1 MAFLSFNKSELVNL
15 EYSLR
20 REIIGANK
28 TGAYCNT
35 TVVGCNTR
43 RYHGLLAVPVDAFG
57 GEKHILLSGL
67 DESIVVNHRQFNLGI
82 HCYGDIYEPRGHK
95 YIVDFTAAPVPTLT
109 YKIGETTFRKSVIL
123 APDSDQVMV
132 KYELVSSPESCELI
146 VKPFLAFRCI
156 HRLTCENPDARTGYR
171 EIENGVSFNMYEGFP
186 DLNLQLSKA
195 AEFRYAP
202 SWYKGITYTD
212 EYRRGFD
219 CREDLF
225 VPGLF
230 SLRLRKGESVIISGS
245 TAVEDTKGLS
255 RKFNSVVKKKGKIT
269 SNADLLKYNAD
280 LLICNRNDHKQIVAG
295 LTWLGTGLLRETV
308 VALPGLTL
316 YAGAGAKEF
325 EEILD
330 NLIADNQE
338 RLSSRTTQVEAPL
351 RIADALQQYIRFGAE
366 PKRVWKK
373 YGETMKGILESYL
386 PGRRAEVAL
395 HPNGLLWAQKWR
407 TALSWMNAYVNG
419 VPVTERAGYQ
429 VETNAFWYDAICFA
443 LEMEAS
449 YEPRNS
455 AFIERWSEVK
465 RLIEENFERT
475 FWVERGYLADYV
487 DNSGQNT
494 AVRPNQLFAIA
505 LEHSP
510 VNDGYKSSIMQT
522 ISNELITS
530 RGIRTLS
537 PRNEAYRGVYE
548 GSQIERDLA
557 YHQGCAW
564 IIPLD
569 YYIAQAFSMIG
580 PSYLKRAEYLVEG
593 FYKDIYKHGVGAF
606 SELYDGD
613 PPHEP
618 HGAISSACSTAA
630 LLRVEHLLNKYRT
643 AAYGADEVSEVG
655 PEGTAAGCAAP
666 ISETVKSE
674 TVKKGRNRK

>member
-15 EYSLR
+15 EYSLK
-20 REIIGANK
+20 REIIGSNK

-35 TVVGCNTR
+35 SVVDCNTR

-109 YKIGETTFRKSVIL
+109 YKIGETTLRKSVIL
-123 APDSDQVMV
+123 APDSDQVMI
-132 KYELVSSPESCELI
+132 KYEIVSSPASCELI
-146 VKPFLAFRCI
+146 LKPFLAFRCI
-156 HRLTCENPDARTGYR
+156 HRLTKENPEARTGYR
-171 EIENGVSFNMYEGFP
+171 ELENGVSFNMYEGFP
-186 DLNLQLSKA
+186 DLNLQFSKA
-195 AEFRYAP
+195 SEFRYAP

-219 CREDLF
+219 CKEDLF
-225 VPGLF
+225 VPGTF
-230 SLRLRKGESVIISGS
+230 SLKLRKGESVIVSGS
-245 TAVEDTKGLS
+245 TAVEDAKGLS
-255 RKFNSVVKKKGKIT
+255 RKFTSIVKKKGNIT
-269 SNADLLKYNAD
+269 SNLDLLKYNAD
-280 LLICNRNDHKQIVAG
+280 LLICNRNGHKQIDAG
-295 LTWLGTGLLRETV
+295 LTWLETGLLRETI

-351 RIADALQQYIRFGAE
+351 RIADDLQQYIAFGADA
-366 PKRVWKK
+366 KKVWKK
-373 YGETMKGILESYL
+373 YGPVVKGIIESYL
-386 PGRRAEVAL
+386 PGHREEVAV
-395 HPNGLLWAQKWR
+395 HPNGLLWCQKWR

-419 VPVTERAGYQ
+419 IPVTERAGYQ
-429 VETNAFWYDAICFA
+429 VETNAFWYNAICFA
-443 LEMEAS
+443 LEMEQKFA
-449 YEPRNS
+449 PKNT
-455 AFIERWSEVK
+455 AFIQRWNGIK
-465 RLIEENFERT
+465 TLIEENFEKT
-475 FWVERGYLADYV
+475 FWIPERGYLADYV
-487 DNSGQNT
+487 DNAGVGP
-494 AVRPNQLFAIA
+494 AVRSNQLYAIA
-505 LEHSP
+505 LEYSP
-510 VNDGYKSSIMQT
+510 VSDENKSSIMQT
-522 ISNELITS
+522 IANELITS

-548 GSQIERDLA
+548 GSQIDRDLA

-569 YYIAQAFSMIG
+569 YYIDLAFRMIG
-580 PSYLKRAEYLVEG
+580 PSYLKRAEYLIEG

-630 LLRVEHLLNKYRT
+630 LLRIEYLLDRYRQQT
-643 AAYGADEVSEVG
+643 TDKKA
-655 PEGTAAGCAAP
+655 
-666 ISETVKSE
+666 VKIKE
-674 TVKKGRNRK
+674 E

>member
-15 EYSLR
+15 EYSLK
-20 REIIGANK
+20 REIIGSNK

-35 TVVGCNTR
+35 SVVDCNTR

-109 YKIGETTFRKSVIL
+109 YKIGETTLRKSVIL
-123 APDSDQVMV
+123 APDSDQVMI
-132 KYELVSSPESCELI
+132 KYEIVSSPASCELI
-146 VKPFLAFRCI
+146 LKPFLAFRCI
-156 HRLTCENPDARTGYR
+156 HKLTRENPEARTGYR
-171 EIENGVSFNMYEGFP
+171 ELENGVSFNMYEGFP
-186 DLNLQLSKA
+186 DLNLQFSKA
-195 AEFRYAP
+195 SEFRYAP

-219 CREDLF
+219 CKEDLF
-225 VPGLF
+225 VPGTF
-230 SLRLRKGESVIISGS
+230 SLKLRKGESVIVSGS
-245 TAVEDTKGLS
+245 TAVEDVKFLS
-255 RKFNSVVKKKGKIT
+255 RKFTSIVKKKGNIT
-269 SNADLLKYNAD
+269 SNLDLLKYNAD
-280 LLICNRNDHKQIVAG
+280 LLICNRNGHKQIDAG
-295 LTWLGTGLLRETV
+295 LTWLETGLLRETI

-330 NLIADNQE
+330 NLIADNAE
-338 RLSSRTTQVEAPL
+338 RLSTRTTQIEAPL
-351 RIADALQQYIRFGAE
+351 RIADDLQQYIAFGADA
-366 PKRVWKK
+366 KKVWKK
-373 YGETMKGILESYL
+373 YGPVIKGIIESYL
-386 PGRRAEVAL
+386 PGHRAEVAV
-395 HPNGLLWAQKWR
+395 HPNGLLWGQKWR

-419 VPVTERAGYQ
+419 IPVTERAGYQ
-429 VETNAFWYDAICFA
+429 VETNAFWYNAICFA
-443 LEMEAS
+443 LEMEQRFA
-449 YEPRNS
+449 PKNT
-455 AFIERWSEVK
+455 AFIQRWNAIK
-465 RLIEENFERT
+465 TLIDENFEKT
-475 FWVERGYLADYV
+475 FWIPERGYLADYV
-487 DNSGQNT
+487 DNAGQGP
-494 AVRPNQLFAIA
+494 AVRSNQLYAIA
-505 LEHSP
+505 LEYSP
-510 VNDGYKSSIMQT
+510 VSDENKSSIMQT
-522 ISNELITS
+522 IANELITS

-548 GSQIERDLA
+548 GSQIDRDLA

-569 YYIAQAFSMIG
+569 YYIDLAFRMVG
-580 PSYLKRAEYLVEG
+580 PSFLKRAEYLIEG

-630 LLRVEHLLNKYRT
+630 LLRIEYLLDRYRQQT
-643 AAYGADEVSEVG
+643 TDRKA
-655 PEGTAAGCAAP
+655 
-666 ISETVKSE
+666 VKIKE
-674 TVKKGRNRK
+674 E

>member
-15 EYSLR
+15 EYSLK
-20 REIIGANK
+20 REIIGSNK

-35 TVVGCNTR
+35 SVVDCNTR

-109 YKIGETTFRKSVIL
+109 YKIGETTLRKSVIL
-123 APDSDQVMV
+123 APDSDQVMI
-132 KYELVSSPESCELI
+132 KYEIVSSPASCELI
-146 VKPFLAFRCI
+146 LKPFLAFRCI
-156 HRLTCENPDARTGYR
+156 HRLTKENPEARTDYR
-171 EIENGVSFNMYEGFP
+171 ELENGVSFNMYEGFP
-186 DLNLQLSKA
+186 DLNLQFSKA
-195 AEFRYAP
+195 SEFRYAP

-219 CREDLF
+219 CKEDLF
-225 VPGLF
+225 VPGTF
-230 SLRLRKGESVIISGS
+230 SLKLRKGESVIVSGS
-245 TAVEDTKGLS
+245 TAVEDAKGLS
-255 RKFNSVVKKKGKIT
+255 RKFTSIVKKKGNIT
-269 SNADLLKYNAD
+269 SNLDLLKYNAD
-280 LLICNRNDHKQIVAG
+280 LLICNRNGHKQIDAG
-295 LTWLGTGLLRETV
+295 LTWLETGLLRETI

-338 RLSSRTTQVEAPL
+338 RLSTRTTQVEAPL
-351 RIADALQQYIRFGAE
+351 RIADDLQQYIAFGADA
-366 PKRVWKK
+366 KKVWKK
-373 YGETMKGILESYL
+373 YGPVVKGIIESYL
-386 PGRRAEVAL
+386 PGHREEVAV
-395 HPNGLLWAQKWR
+395 HPNGLLWCQKWR
-407 TALSWMNAYVNG
+407 TALSWMNTYVNG
-419 VPVTERAGYQ
+419 IPVTERAGYQ
-429 VETNAFWYDAICFA
+429 VETNAFWYNAICFA
-443 LEMEAS
+443 LEMEQKFA
-449 YEPRNS
+449 PKNT
-455 AFIERWSEVK
+455 AFIQRWNGIK
-465 RLIEENFERT
+465 TLIEENFEKT
-475 FWVERGYLADYV
+475 FWIPERGYLADYV
-487 DNSGQNT
+487 DNAGQGP
-494 AVRPNQLFAIA
+494 AVRSNQLYAIA
-505 LEHSP
+505 LEYSP
-510 VNDGYKSSIMQT
+510 VSDENKSSIMQT
-522 ISNELITS
+522 IANELITS

-548 GSQIERDLA
+548 GSQIDRDLA

-569 YYIAQAFSMIG
+569 YYIDLAFRMIG
-580 PSYLKRAEYLVEG
+580 PSYLKRAEYLIEG

-630 LLRVEHLLNKYRT
+630 LLRIEYLLGRYRQQT
-643 AAYGADEVSEVG
+643 TDKKA
-655 PEGTAAGCAAP
+655 
-666 ISETVKSE
+666 VKIKE
-674 TVKKGRNRK
+674 E